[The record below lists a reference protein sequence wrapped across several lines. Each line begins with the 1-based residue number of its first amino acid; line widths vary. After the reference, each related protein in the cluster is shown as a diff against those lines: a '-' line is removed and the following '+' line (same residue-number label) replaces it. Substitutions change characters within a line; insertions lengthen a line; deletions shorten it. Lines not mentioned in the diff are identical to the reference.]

1 MTKALSYS
9 EIQIWGET
17 YINYPESRQD
27 QDRKKRI
34 IQCEPGVNGM
44 YIVEVADDY
53 EDLEDG

>member
-53 EDLEDG
+53 ED